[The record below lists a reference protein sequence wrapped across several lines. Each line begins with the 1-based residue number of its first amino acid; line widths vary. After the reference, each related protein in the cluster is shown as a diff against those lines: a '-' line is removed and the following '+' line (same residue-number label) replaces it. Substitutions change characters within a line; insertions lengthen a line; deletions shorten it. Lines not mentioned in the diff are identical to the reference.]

1 MLYYTTNYSPL
12 RLLECGELYS
22 TALTHSKY
30 CNYREL
36 LTMNNKVIRPECS
49 YREMNERAGRSC
61 RDGDLCSACWIDKD
75 VEENKEMYQA
85 MGDM

>member
-1 MLYYTTNYSPL
+1 
-12 RLLECGELYS
+12 
-22 TALTHSKY
+22 
-30 CNYREL
+30 
-36 LTMNNKVIRPECS
+36 MNNKVIRPECS